1 MSKAKRKVKRLGRP
15 PSGGSG
21 MPLLVRM
28 HKPQIAK
35 LDQWK
40 RNSDISR
47 PEAIRQLVDWAL
59 DRVPS

>member
-1 MSKAKRKVKRLGRP
+1 
-15 PSGGSG
+15 

-28 HKPQIAK
+28 HKPQIVK
-35 LDQWK
+35 LDKWK

-59 DRVPS
+59 DRIPHEGTEHA